1 MGVGHIIFI
10 LLNMAVPYWIWTSN
24 SENVQID
31 WKNFDKNLARIIDA
45 KKGFENCPT
54 PAVVTVI
61 HELCVQSASQL
72 KEHSVAAEKSA
83 QDLKVICEVGEN
95 VTIVT
100 FQAFSPQ
107 GSDTNGELHMRAP
120 SAEPLSEEK
129 PAEPTDEAGQEPPS
143 VLNSE
148 GGLMCKS
155 RSGIK
160 DSPSFLFNTSG
171 WLTHIDFNTASGRR
185 QRVPVQNCRVKLKRA
200 DRIKPAPATREE
212 FLMKL
217 PRLHGDPEDVY
228 GANQACL
235 DYDVA
240 IRWKNWRAKFDL

>member
-24 SENVQID
+24 SEIVQID

-45 KKGFENCPT
+45 KKGFENCAT
-54 PAVVTVI
+54 SLVVTVI

-72 KEHSVAAEKSA
+72 KEHSVAAEKA
-83 QDLKVICEVGEN
+83 ALDLKVICEVGEN

-100 FQAFSPQ
+100 FQALSP
-107 GSDTNGELHMRAP
+107 AP
-120 SAEPLSEEK
+120 SAEPLTEEK
-129 PAEPTDEAGQEPPS
+129 PVELTDEAGQEPPS

-148 GGLMCKS
+148 GGLTCKS
-155 RSGIK
+155 RSGVK

-200 DRIKPAPATREE
+200 DKIKPVPATREE